1 MKKRVNL
8 FSQRIDNQT
17 ATKYI
22 LYGKRATYG
31 VLLFGVVALVVVT
44 LLYVYFSRT
53 VAGLEKNK
61 STYNRYILAN
71 TVFNKEIQ
79 RFLQKYTLLN
89 GYLKNDVKG
98 FQYYLN
104 VLSII
109 QPLDIADNMES
120 FSIDTSRKVTFS
132 LSVSEYER
140 GLEVVSFFEQI
151 SVLEKFE
158 ALSLESFD
166 ISPNSATYQMSFTG
180 VLKELE

>member
-1 MKKRVNL
+1 MKKRINL

-17 ATKYI
+17 ATKFI
-22 LYGKRATYG
+22 LYGIRATYG

-44 LLYVYFSRT
+44 MLYVYFSRSVT
-53 VAGLEKNK
+53 ELEKTK

-71 TVFNKEIQ
+71 TIFNKEIQ

-109 QPLDIADNMES
+109 QPLDVADNLES
-120 FSIDTSRKVTFS
+120 FTIDTSRKVTFS
-132 LSVSEYER
+132 LAVPEYKR
-140 GLEVVSFFEQI
+140 GLEIISFFEQE
-151 SVLEKFE
+151 SVLEKFD
-158 ALSLESFD
+158 ALSLESFN
-166 ISPNSATYQMSFTG
+166 ISPNSTTYQLSFTG